1 MTSSVPIA
9 ILIVED
15 DRRLREGLRALI
27 EGTPGYRCL
36 EACGSVEQALRW
48 KSDEAPDVILLDIHL
63 PGVSGSRGV
72 AQIRERF
79 PTAAPIMLTAFEDDE
94 LVFESLCNGAVG
106 YLLKKTPPA
115 RLLDLIAEARTG
127 GSPMS
132 PGIARKVVNRLQR
145 SGPPQPKAAL
155 APQETRFLELLA
167 RGRSYQGAAL
177 EMGITI
183 NTVRNYVRSIYA
195 KLEVHNKAEAVSRG
209 LRDGLF

>member
-1 MTSSVPIA
+1 
-9 ILIVED
+9 
-15 DRRLREGLRALI
+15 
-27 EGTPGYRCL
+27 
-36 EACGSVEQALRW
+36 
-48 KSDEAPDVILLDIHL
+48 
-63 PGVSGSRGV
+63 
-72 AQIRERF
+72 
-79 PTAAPIMLTAFEDDE
+79 
-94 LVFESLCNGAVG
+94 
-106 YLLKKTPPA
+106 
-115 RLLDLIAEARTG
+115 
-127 GSPMS
+127 MS

-167 RGRSYQGAAL
+167 RGRSYQAAAL